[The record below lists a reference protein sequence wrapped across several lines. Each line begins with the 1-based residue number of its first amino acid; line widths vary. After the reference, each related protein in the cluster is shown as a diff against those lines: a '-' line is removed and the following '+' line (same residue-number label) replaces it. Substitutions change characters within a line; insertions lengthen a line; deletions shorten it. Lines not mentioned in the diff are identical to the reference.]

1 VLAIVLD
8 RASVLAPLTGL
19 LVKVLAILAVF
30 GIGASLLAVAVLGRM
45 LRGLQNIR
53 DAMREIAGGEGDLT
67 RHLEVHGQ
75 DEVAQTAEAFNRF
88 LGGLRSTIKEVSG
101 ASMAVA
107 SGATELSAS
116 AEEMS
121 RTTDEIAR
129 SGEHLHG
136 TTESVAAAT
145 IQFQTSIDHVA
156 ANVRVSQEHTEQA
169 VETTAAG
176 AKGTR
181 AAAEGTA
188 RIREVT
194 TKIANAIR
202 VIQEIAQQTNLLSLN
217 AAIEAAKAGEMGKG
231 FAVVADEVRKLAERS
246 RQATMEIEALIQET
260 HNAVEAGDAS
270 VSATAGLMVD
280 IQGSIAQ
287 VSALIHEIGGAT
299 REQAGT
305 AVEIARRME
314 ESAQEVGQNA
324 TATQELSATV
334 QEISRTAS
342 ELAVVSHS
350 LATAVARFKV

>member
-1 VLAIVLD
+1 MLAIVLD

-145 IQFQTSIDHVA
+145 IQLPS
-156 ANVRVSQEHTEQA
+156 RGS
-169 VETTAAG
+169 G
-176 AKGTR
+176 AKWSR
-181 AAAEGTA
+181 A
-188 RIREVT
+188 
-194 TKIANAIR
+194 
-202 VIQEIAQQTNLLSLN
+202 
-217 AAIEAAKAGEMGKG
+217 
-231 FAVVADEVRKLAERS
+231 
-246 RQATMEIEALIQET
+246 
-260 HNAVEAGDAS
+260 
-270 VSATAGLMVD
+270 
-280 IQGSIAQ
+280 
-287 VSALIHEIGGAT
+287 
-299 REQAGT
+299 
-305 AVEIARRME
+305 
-314 ESAQEVGQNA
+314 
-324 TATQELSATV
+324 
-334 QEISRTAS
+334 
-342 ELAVVSHS
+342 SHS
-350 LATAVARFKV
+350 SCSRAPSLSPSPR